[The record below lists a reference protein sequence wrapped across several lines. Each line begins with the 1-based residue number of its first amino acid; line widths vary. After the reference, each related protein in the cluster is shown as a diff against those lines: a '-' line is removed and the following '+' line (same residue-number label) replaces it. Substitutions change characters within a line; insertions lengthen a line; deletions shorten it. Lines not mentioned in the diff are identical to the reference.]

1 MSCNHLEQNV
11 KPQEISSNTVN
22 SAENHEYLYQLEFQ
36 LQATETDSDKKKRS
50 LEKNISNSQ

>member
-22 SAENHEYLYQLEFQ
+22 SAENHVYLYQLEFQ
-36 LQATETDSDKKKRS
+36 LQATETDPDKKKRS
-50 LEKNISNSQ
+50 L